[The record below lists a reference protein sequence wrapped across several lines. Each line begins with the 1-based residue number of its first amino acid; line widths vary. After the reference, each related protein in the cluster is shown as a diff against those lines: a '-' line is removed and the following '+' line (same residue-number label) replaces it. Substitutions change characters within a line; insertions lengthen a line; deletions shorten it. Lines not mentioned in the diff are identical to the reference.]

1 MNSLEEIKREI
12 EKHFKCRYTLS
23 RKGIY
28 CHIFM
33 NVFDEVEMRLL
44 ITKNY
49 NMIKCMQTKK
59 YRDGYI
65 KYPLIDFLKMIG
77 PCNFNVMGYYKD
89 YIIIDQY
96 SWIRL

>member
-1 MNSLEEIKREI
+1 MGSLETIKQEM
-12 EKHFKCRYTLS
+12 EKHFKCRYTPS

-33 NVFDEVEMRLL
+33 SVFVEMRLL

-59 YRDGYI
+59 YRDGYVR
-65 KYPLIDFLKMIG
+65 YPLNDFLKMIG
-77 PCNFNVMGYYKD
+77 ECNFNVMGYYKD
-89 YIIIDQY
+89 YLIIDQY
-96 SWIRL
+96 SWVGL